1 MPLHVQGESD
11 LASVKRSRPGRP
23 RSSSKRSEDAQEVVN
38 SLRRLFK
45 GIHEYSKAVQRQ
57 AGLSSPQL
65 WALTLLDREP
75 GLSLG
80 ELAERMFAHVST
92 VSGIVDRLD
101 ARGVVVRAVDPED
114 RRGIKLS
121 LTRRG
126 RRVLRRSPPPVQAGL
141 REALEAMSPRRLHAL
156 RVSLEAISLRTSTR
170 SIKAPFFDVEP

>member
-1 MPLHVQGESD
+1 MVRARKAKTD
-11 LASVKRSRPGRP
+11 RSRS
-23 RSSSKRSEDAQEVVN
+23 RSRRSEDAQEVVN

-45 GIHEYSKAVQRQ
+45 GIHEYSKAVQKK

-101 ARGVVVRAVDPED
+101 ARGAVSRTVDPED

-121 LTRRG
+121 LTPLG
-126 RRVLRRSPPPVQAGL
+126 RRLLRRSPPPVQAGL
-141 REALEAMSPRRLHAL
+141 REALESMSPTRLHAL
-156 RVSLEAISLRTSTR
+156 RLSLEAIAYRTATR
-170 SIKAPFFDVEP
+170 KIEAPLFDVGP